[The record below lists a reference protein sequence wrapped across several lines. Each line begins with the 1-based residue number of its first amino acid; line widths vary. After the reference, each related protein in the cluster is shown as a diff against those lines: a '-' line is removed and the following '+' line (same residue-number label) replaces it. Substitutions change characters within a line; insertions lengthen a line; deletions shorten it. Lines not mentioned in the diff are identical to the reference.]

1 MAAPS
6 ATSFRRG
13 ARVES
18 GGPGGRVES
27 GGPGGR
33 GGPGGLGGA
42 LRGTRPCGSRSQL
55 LVSTGIPSLD
65 SALGGG
71 LALGSLLLIEE
82 DAFGSFAHHILRC
95 FLAQGIASGHD
106 LYVAS
111 ADTHPDDIIQ
121 ELPAPVL
128 DEPPAGRGG
137 PCGRASDAEGMEIAW
152 RYQNMPKVETA
163 PAAGATL
170 GQSFDLSRTMGAEL
184 RAGARVHTFH
194 LPAHPPLART
204 ATPHG
209 VDAVPGYSALL
220 RSLAHVTQD
229 PAYDLSPP
237 QPPTP
242 APTPPAAPPPRR
254 VLRASLPSLGGAA
267 WGDDSTS
274 GPPPLAGPP
283 RSNAA
288 LPRLLLA
295 LRSLLRSSLC
305 VAVATVPAHLGQ
317 DDAWLR
323 RVERASDS
331 VLRLESFAGSPRG
344 DVHPLYR
351 EHHGLLHVVRAPRL
365 NSLTT
370 ALVDS
375 HDLAFRVR
383 RRRFL
388 VEKLHLPPDLSDTAS
403 RSGPNASACG
413 GGATTTSSLD
423 F

>member
-27 GGPGGR
+27 GGPVGR

-82 DAFGSFAHHILRC
+82 DAFGSFARHILHC

-242 APTPPAAPPPRR
+242 APTPPAAPPPTP
-254 VLRASLPSLGGAA
+254 RAA
-267 WGDDSTS
+267 
-274 GPPPLAGPP
+274 
-283 RSNAA
+283 NAA

-305 VAVATVPAHLGQ
+305 VAVATVPAHLRQ